1 MNPLGSGALVDPRLE
16 RTFKISCSVGMALR
30 ASLSLEETTVK
41 EVKKIF
47 GSGGN
52 IGSEQVLEVVHKT
65 TSYDC
70 Y

>member
-1 MNPLGSGALVDPRLE
+1 
-16 RTFKISCSVGMALR
+16 MALR